1 MALVGAV
8 ALAGCGGRGQTSS
21 TPALSPTTT
30 TMVAEAEPAAT
41 PAPVTFGQ
49 IVWAGAIDPV
59 TSAPVGA
66 STSFAPDAV
75 AIYAV
80 APVKNVTPGLTVSAE
95 WSFNGVTLSGV
106 ASTVV
111 ATNVVADGWIEF
123 HLTLPPGQT
132 WPVGTYGVVVH
143 QPVGDSVH
151 AKINVKRPAI

>member
-8 ALAGCGGRGQTSS
+8 VLAGCGGPGQTSS
-21 TPALSPTTT
+21 TPALSPTTA
-30 TMVAEAEPAAT
+30 TMVAEAGPAAT
-41 PAPVTFGQ
+41 PAPVTFGP

-66 STSFAPDAV
+66 STSFPPDAV

-111 ATNVVADGWIEF
+111 ATQAVADGWIEF
-123 HLTLPPGQT
+123 HLTLTAGQT
-132 WPVGTYGVVVH
+132 WPAGTYRVVVH
-143 QPVGDSVH
+143 QTVGDSVH
-151 AKINVKRPAI
+151 ADVKVKLPTN